1 MLICLDFSGICY
13 FYFMRITS
21 LILIGFLFGCSSGAE
36 DAETTYKSEL
46 KVLIP
51 LKGRD
56 PVNQNILGNDKLKA
70 RLIKLMGEDKY
81 DTLVQVMHDCDPI
94 GFNHDLIYWV
104 GYGEHNPESDAGAV
118 IIDLQHDEIYVGFEI
133 GGKARIY
140 SEAGNVDKR
149 PNKLKLWLR
158 RREKINPTS
167 TVQQVDSTLDQQ

>member
-1 MLICLDFSGICY
+1 
-13 FYFMRITS
+13 MRIIGIVIIAA
-21 LILIGFLFGCSSGAE
+21 ILYGCSSGAE
-36 DAETTYKSEL
+36 DAASAYNSEL

-104 GYGEHNPESDAGAV
+104 GYGEENPESDAGAV
-118 IIDLQHDEIYVGFEI
+118 IIDLQNDEIYVGFEI
-133 GGKARIY
+133 GGKVRTY
-140 SEAGNVDKR
+140 SEAGNVDKK

-158 RREKINPTS
+158 RREKTQSANTAHPTD
-167 TVQQVDSTLDQQ
+167 TTLEQQ